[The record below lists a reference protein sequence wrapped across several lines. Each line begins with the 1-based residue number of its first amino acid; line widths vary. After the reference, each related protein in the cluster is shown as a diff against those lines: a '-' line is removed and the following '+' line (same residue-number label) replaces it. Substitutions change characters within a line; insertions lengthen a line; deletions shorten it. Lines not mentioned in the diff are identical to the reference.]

1 MKMPAEQ
8 IRKLQSGGAKVKRT
22 KAAPAE
28 KESKVPAPKVVV
40 ASGAAPPMPKI
51 PDYGKELRT
60 LISTLDNRLQR
71 TRVPW
76 RIKVNRTNSG
86 LAESYDVIPLEI
98 D

>member
-8 IRKLQSGGAKVKRT
+8 IQKLKNGGAKVKRT
-22 KAAPAE
+22 KATPKAVE

-40 ASGAAPPMPKI
+40 ASGTAPPRI
-51 PDYGKELRT
+51 PDYSNEIKA
-60 LISTLDNRLQR
+60 LISTLDKRLQR

-76 RIKVNRTNSG
+76 RIKVNRTRSG